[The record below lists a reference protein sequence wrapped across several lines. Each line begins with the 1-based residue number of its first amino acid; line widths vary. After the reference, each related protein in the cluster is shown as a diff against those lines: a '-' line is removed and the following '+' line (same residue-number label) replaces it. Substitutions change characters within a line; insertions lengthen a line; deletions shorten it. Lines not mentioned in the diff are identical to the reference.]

1 MAETLVKNKVC
12 SACGVDVRQ
21 GSLFCYNCGSSVT
34 ADSAASEKIAEKT
47 ITENILFPDDIAD
60 DKKLTVVKEDKT
72 GTQNNGKIT
81 AGEKPKLKSA
91 ASMRRKPK
99 TIQRKRVEVVWEEP
113 ESASNFWFILVALLL
128 TLFAAGLWIAASYL
142 K

>member
-12 SACGVDVRQ
+12 NACGVDVRP
-21 GSLFCYNCGSSVT
+21 GSLFCYNCGSGVS
-34 ADSAASEKIAEKT
+34 AAASEKSAEKT
-47 ITENILFPDDIAD
+47 LIENNLFSENTDD
-60 DKKLTVVKEDKT
+60 DKKLAAVVEEDKS

-81 AGEKPKLKSA
+81 ADEKPKLKSA

-113 ESASNFWFILVALLL
+113 ESVSNYWFILIAFLL
-128 TLFAAGLWIAASYL
+128 TLFAAGLWFIALSL

>member
-21 GSLFCYNCGSSVT
+21 GSLFCYNCGSNVT
-34 ADSAASEKIAEKT
+34 GDSAASEKNAEKT
-47 ITENILFPDDIAD
+47 ITENILLPDDIAD

-81 AGEKPKLKSA
+81 ADGKPKLKTA

-113 ESASNFWFILVALLL
+113 ESVSNFWFILVAVLL

>member
-21 GSLFCYNCGSSVT
+21 GSLFCYNCGSSVS
-34 ADSAASEKIAEKT
+34 ADAAASEKNAGKK
-47 ITENILFPDDIAD
+47 ITENILFPENIAD
-60 DKKLTVVKEDKT
+60 DKELTVVKEDKP
-72 GTQNNGKIT
+72 GTQNNGKAT
-81 AGEKPKLKSA
+81 TDEKPKLKSA

-113 ESASNFWFILVALLL
+113 ESVSNFWFILVALLL